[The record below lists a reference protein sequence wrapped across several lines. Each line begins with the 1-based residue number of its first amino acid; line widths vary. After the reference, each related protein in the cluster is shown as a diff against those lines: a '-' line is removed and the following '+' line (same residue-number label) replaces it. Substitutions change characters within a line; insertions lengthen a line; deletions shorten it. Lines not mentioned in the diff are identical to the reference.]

1 MAAGGVAATLG
12 VFHLADPRETTTA
25 SWAVGLL
32 VVAGAIGLVAGF
44 MTPGAAVAVSLTTLF
59 IALTW
64 IPPLGATLEVAYVV
78 ALLVIVDALALAVLG
93 PGAYSV
99 DARLFGRREIII
111 PEQSPPADRRAREPN
126 PRPQGRHRSPQ

>member
-1 MAAGGVAATLG
+1 LLLLRMAAGGVAATLG
-12 VFHLADPRETTTA
+12 LLYLADLRETTTA

-32 VVAGAIGLVAGF
+32 VIAGAIGLVAGF
-44 MTPGAAVAVSLTTLF
+44 MTPGAAATVCLATLF

-64 IPPLGATLEVAYVV
+64 IPPLGAALEVDYVV
-78 ALLVIVDALALAVLG
+78 ALLVIVDAVALAVLG

-111 PEQSPPADRRAREPN
+111 PEQFPPR
-126 PRPQGRHRSPQ
+126 